1 MTLNKSSQSPAVQ
14 AAAPTHNQVFCL
26 NQWPTLCIILIGP
39 RASFK
44 RTDCLKT
51 CESPGEIK
59 RREVS
64 WTLVKKLHTFTGP
77 GEINRWEVC
86 WTLVKKLNTFTG
98 PGEIKRREVCWT
110 LVKKLDTFTG
120 PGEIKRCEVCWT
132 LKLAQKRSRAGRWSW
147 TLKAGLVLLQLFLN
161 SSAMDTVFVTL
172 LHTAVETETVS
183 YTSYCTMER
192 GHCLN
197 TSIVLAVVPGV

>member
-44 RTDCLKT
+44 RTDRLKT

-86 WTLVKKLNTFTG
+86 WTLVKKLN
-98 PGEIKRREVCWT
+98 
-110 LVKKLDTFTG
+110 TFTG

-183 YTSYCTMER
+183 YTSYCTMAR